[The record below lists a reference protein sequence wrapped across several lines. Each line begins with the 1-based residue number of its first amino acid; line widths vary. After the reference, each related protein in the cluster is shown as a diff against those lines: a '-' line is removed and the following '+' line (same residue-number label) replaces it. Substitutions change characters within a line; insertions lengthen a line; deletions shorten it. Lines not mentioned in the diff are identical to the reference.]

1 MILPRM
7 LLLIALALPAPPAR
21 AADAAPAPDAVL
33 RHLLTLQ
40 GKQIPLPA
48 GEWLVAG
55 SALAT
60 KDLAGGTLPAPVAS
74 LVLFRVDAA
83 AVTAFVTVHVNSLPA
98 RRGWGTAEVCGH
110 PAPAVVARE
119 PGADGEVSCSFV
131 VAVAAPAAPRQTSSS
146 SPAWTQARALAAARG
161 WRLPERW
168 LMAGAREGD
177 REDVVDVRYHFDPQG
192 WDGPVSAGAAVPAAF
207 VAALIRWRPAMAA
220 AVEAGL
226 KNRLEADFTLPWPD
240 AAPGGLAAESGSRA
254 DALAALLAEGWL
266 TPAQYKEQLALP
278 AEPGGDPADD
288 TPAVMGMLAVKTV
301 GWRAIVALSVA
312 LLSYAFT
319 SSAAIAGGITI
330 ATAVVNGGLYFGHEL
345 LWRAFDRTPVPASQT
360 IEFAGAGL
368 TTGIAR

>member
-1 MILPRM
+1 MIRPRM
-7 LLLIALALPAPPAR
+7 LLLIALALPAIPVQ
-21 AADAAPAPDAVL
+21 AADADPAPDAVL

-83 AVTAFVTVHVNSLPA
+83 SVTAFVTVHVNSLPA
-98 RRGWGTAEVCGH
+98 HRGWGTAEVCGR
-110 PAPAVVARE
+110 PAPSVVARE
-119 PGADGEVSCSFV
+119 PGANGEVSCSFV
-131 VAVAAPAAPRQTSSS
+131 AAVDAPAAPRQALS
-146 SPAWTQARALAAARG
+146 SPAWRRAQALAAERG

-177 REDVVDVRYHFDPQG
+177 REDVVDVRYHFDPQAWG
-192 WDGPVSAGAAVPAAF
+192 GPVPAAESVPAGF

-220 AVEAGL
+220 AAEAGL

-254 DALAALLAEGWL
+254 DALGALLAEGWL
-266 TPAQYKEQLALP
+266 SPAQYQEQLALP
-278 AEPGGDPADD
+278 AEPGGDPSDD

-301 GWRAIVALSVA
+301 GWRAVVALSVA

-345 LWRAFDRTPVPASQT
+345 LWREFDRTPAPVSQT